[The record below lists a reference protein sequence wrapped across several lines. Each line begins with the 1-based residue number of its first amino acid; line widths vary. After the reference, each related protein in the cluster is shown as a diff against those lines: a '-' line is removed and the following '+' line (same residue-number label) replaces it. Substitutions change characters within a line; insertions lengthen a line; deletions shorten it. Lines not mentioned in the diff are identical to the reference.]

1 MRKKNY
7 CPASALATLIWVTA
21 LPGCTTTTAT
31 APATT
36 PSQVAPL
43 SSEPVAASKETL
55 TVENL
60 LRWPLE
66 GPAGV
71 VKAGAE
77 LRRTFPGFEQ
87 LDTTEFNK
95 DGPMRLE
102 DGYVLSFAWI
112 RGPEDSLSIG
122 LESDPCFSPARAA
135 EISGAVLSPVLQDLH
150 GIDRGRHY
158 DAKGNGVRI
167 RFTTTPETYR
177 CVTSIQVHPL

>member
-60 LRWPLE
+60 LRWP
-66 GPAGV
+66 
-71 VKAGAE
+71 
-77 LRRTFPGFEQ
+77 
-87 LDTTEFNK
+87 
-95 DGPMRLE
+95 
-102 DGYVLSFAWI
+102 
-112 RGPEDSLSIG
+112 
-122 LESDPCFSPARAA
+122 
-135 EISGAVLSPVLQDLH
+135 
-150 GIDRGRHY
+150 
-158 DAKGNGVRI
+158 
-167 RFTTTPETYR
+167 
-177 CVTSIQVHPL
+177 